1 MSDVRHG
8 TEPRWARAR
17 YGLLLCGACVALSAV
32 AACRTPSA
40 SRKPPPAPPL
50 LPDRVSVEP
59 GDVLEIEVFGE
70 KSLSGKFQVSDAG
83 TIDYPLVGRVKV
95 AGGTPPAVAKD
106 LRERLADGYLRNPHV
121 AVFAEGYAAKKQVY
135 VWGEVRK
142 SGAFKY
148 TGNMTIIRA
157 ITLAEG
163 LTPLADKNG
172 ITLTRIVDGKEKQY
186 TVPMG
191 DGQSSNQRLKPGDV
205 VFVPERVF

>member
-1 MSDVRHG
+1 M
-8 TEPRWARAR
+8 EA
-17 YGLLLCGACVALSAV
+17 
-32 AACRTPSA
+32 
-40 SRKPPPAPPL
+40 
-50 LPDRVSVEP
+50 

-70 KSLSGKFQVSDAG
+70 KSLSGKFQVSDEG

-95 AGGTPPAVAKD
+95 AGLSPPDVAQA
-106 LRERLADGYLRNPHV
+106 LRQRLADGYLKKPHV
-121 AVFAEGYAAKKQVY
+121 AVFAEGYASKRQVY

-142 SGAFKY
+142 SGAFKC

-172 ITLTRIVDGKEKQY
+172 ITLTRTINGKPRQY

-191 DGQSSNQRLKPGDV
+191 DGQSANQRLQPGDV